1 MFPVPTLQGIEE
13 IALQS
18 FDHQP
23 VGAKAR
29 GRFLQRGLR
38 DVRVDLG
45 EWGGR
50 PGFSLGKQKKKV
62 TSPKN
67 SV

>member
-1 MFPVPTLQGIEE
+1 MFPVPTLQGVEE

-38 DVRVDLG
+38 DVRVDLREG
-45 EWGGR
+45 GGYPWGSR
-50 PGFSLGKQKKKV
+50 K
-62 TSPKN
+62 
-67 SV
+67 